1 MLVPRCSTLVLAA
14 AAVGIGTLAASLAP
28 ARALPISVNVRVEGS
43 TATLFEGPVS
53 TESILPPGISTK
65 SSGGPRPCD
74 VKDNG
79 KNEGFGVAAASPTAA
94 LYAAASASGL
104 AFDATWSTTFNDFFV
119 SQVGTDVNGGAP
131 EFPSWGYAVNYTTA
145 GVGGCQFQLAPGSE
159 ALWAYNYFNLAHL
172 LQLSGPATANAG
184 SAVMVHVLD
193 AQTGQPISG
202 ASIGQVAHGVTT
214 TIPGSLLTDSNGNAT
229 VTFTQKGSVALK
241 ATRADSVRSNG
252 IAICVHSV
260 NDGACGTS
268 VSSGGVPG
276 IPAGSAG
283 GTSAPASVAATP
295 NIVGIRSGHV
305 YSRRSAPRLLT
316 GIARVLPGG
325 TLHDVRIRLE
335 RRQGG
340 RCFDFSGSRAAFVR
354 ARRCNPPSFFSVGAT
369 ETFSYLLPARLSKG
383 RYVFDI
389 EAIDISGQATKLI
402 PGVSH
407 VVFRVL

>member
-1 MLVPRCSTLVLAA
+1 
-14 AAVGIGTLAASLAP
+14 
-28 ARALPISVNVRVEGS
+28 
-43 TATLFEGPVS
+43 
-53 TESILPPGISTK
+53 
-65 SSGGPRPCD
+65 
-74 VKDNG
+74 
-79 KNEGFGVAAASPTAA
+79 
-94 LYAAASASGL
+94 
-104 AFDATWSTTFNDFFV
+104 
-119 SQVGTDVNGGAP
+119 
-131 EFPSWGYAVNYTTA
+131 
-145 GVGGCQFQLAPGSE
+145 
-159 ALWAYNYFNLAHL
+159 
-172 LQLSGPATANAG
+172 
-184 SAVMVHVLD
+184 
-193 AQTGQPISG
+193 
-202 ASIGQVAHGVTT
+202 
-214 TIPGSLLTDSNGNAT
+214 
-229 VTFTQKGSVALK
+229 
-241 ATRADSVRSNG
+241 
-252 IAICVHSV
+252 
-260 NDGACGTS
+260 
-268 VSSGGVPG
+268 VPG